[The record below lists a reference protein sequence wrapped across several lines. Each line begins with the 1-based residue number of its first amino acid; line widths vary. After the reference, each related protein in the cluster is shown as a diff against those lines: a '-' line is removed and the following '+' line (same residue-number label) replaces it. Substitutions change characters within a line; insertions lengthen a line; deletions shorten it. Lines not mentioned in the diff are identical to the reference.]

1 VTYEERCALDD
12 EFTAIL
18 TSLTP
23 AGCSRAVD
31 IIEMWAK
38 DHDDETAHAREDQLH
53 QAVLLVAAKG
63 LPVAAL
69 ATIALRTRDIKFARW
84 CA

>member
-1 VTYEERCALDD
+1 MEIDG
-12 EFTAIL
+12 IL
-18 TSLTP
+18 EAALTP
-23 AGCSRAVD
+23 ANCCRAVD
-31 IIEMWAK
+31 IIAALSE
-38 DHDDETAHAREDQLH
+38 DDETAHAYEDRLH

-69 ATIALRTRDIKFARW
+69 ATIALKTRHIKFARW